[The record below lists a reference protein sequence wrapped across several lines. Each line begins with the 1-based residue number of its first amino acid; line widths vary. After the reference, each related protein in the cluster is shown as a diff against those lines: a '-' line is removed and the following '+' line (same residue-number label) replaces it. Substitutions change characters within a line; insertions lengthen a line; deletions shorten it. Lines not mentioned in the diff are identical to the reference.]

1 MHKEDLIV
9 PSDSI
14 LNERKNKMHI
24 NSVNANNTNFG
35 TLHIK
40 PTVTNKLAI
49 EKFLV
54 KNPEALKEFFSEI
67 DRESGDKDVYLHSG
81 NFDSGN
87 IDIAILDKAGN
98 LYGVKSIGLG
108 SPENIQRSFEKFI
121 NSFTRKTLLKEPEKP
136 AENKDMNKILN
147 TYA

>member
-54 KNPEALKEFFSEI
+54 KILK
-67 DRESGDKDVYLHSG
+67 L
-81 NFDSGN
+81 
-87 IDIAILDKAGN
+87 
-98 LYGVKSIGLG
+98 
-108 SPENIQRSFEKFI
+108 
-121 NSFTRKTLLKEPEKP
+121 
-136 AENKDMNKILN
+136 
-147 TYA
+147 

>member
-1 MHKEDLIV
+1 M
-9 PSDSI
+9 
-14 LNERKNKMHI
+14 
-24 NSVNANNTNFG
+24 
-35 TLHIK
+35 
-40 PTVTNKLAI
+40 
-49 EKFLV
+49 
-54 KNPEALKEFFSEI
+54 
-67 DRESGDKDVYLHSG
+67 YLHSG

-136 AENKDMNKILN
+136 AENKDMNKNFKHICISVRAQENIHKKAL
-147 TYA
+147 